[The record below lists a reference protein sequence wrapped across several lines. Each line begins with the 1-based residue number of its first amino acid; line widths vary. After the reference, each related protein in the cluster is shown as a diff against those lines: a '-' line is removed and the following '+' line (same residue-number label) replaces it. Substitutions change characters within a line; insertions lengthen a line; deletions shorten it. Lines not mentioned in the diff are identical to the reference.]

1 MTELEDGLSLE
12 AFRLRAKHLGLTLS
26 DADLTEL
33 HKGYVG
39 LRKMMQRIPD
49 EWAAEAEP
57 AHVFL
62 PIVEA
67 AP

>member
-1 MTELEDGLSLE
+1 MTEFEDGLSLE
-12 AFRLRAKHLGLTLS
+12 AFRQRARHLGLKLS
-26 DADLTEL
+26 DADIEEL
-33 HKGYVG
+33 HKGYIG
-39 LRKMMQRIPD
+39 LRKMMRRIPT

>member
-1 MTELEDGLSLE
+1 MSTIEDGLSLE
-12 AFRLRAKHLGLTLS
+12 AFRIRARHLGLTLS
-26 DADLTEL
+26 DTDIAEL

-39 LRKMMQRIPD
+39 LRKMMQRIPS

-62 PIVEA
+62 PIVE
-67 AP
+67 PKP

>member
-12 AFRLRAKHLGLTLS
+12 AFRLRARHLGLKLS
-26 DADLTEL
+26 DADIEEL

-39 LRKMMQRIPD
+39 LRKMMQRIPS

-62 PIVEA
+62 PIVE
-67 AP
+67 PKP